1 MAQSVTK
8 QIDKQINNPL
18 KTSYIGNVEFKD
30 YSKLQEQE
38 LKKIR
43 IQQVRQQEAE
53 KTRKNLKT
61 KKELE
66 EQQKQEEYMNQQFL
80 IYQQKLQLQQ
90 KLLEEAEKQKKEI
103 GESHRQALEAEKQ
116 RLKDIEEQKLREEQF
131 QKNQKIRT
139 QQAAD
144 WAKKEQEKL
153 DYKKSFN
160 KQRIEM
166 LEEIQEKERQEAQNY
181 QNYINNLPEPV
192 QEDPLQYDAYEKQ
205 DNKKS
210 YYNNIDFTKTYFH
223 NPVVIKHEDDN
234 LIENALENAK
244 KEYEKTQIK
253 NLELLQ
259 TKKLRKQE
267 EEERG
272 RAALKMTQN
281 ERVLRE
287 FSQEM
292 DKKKAELE
300 QDRIKQTANN
310 PNHSE
315 KPVTHFQKDIQKKAV
330 VEKAFE
336 KEFFGERA
344 EWTHE
349 EINDKERDIHAKKQ
363 STTLKK
369 SQSLQNVDPKEFEK
383 RAVENAQKKS
393 KNVKIFRKPP
403 LDTNVFQDKSKNKKN
418 ASNSQEQRE
427 DEQDKQHEKNQT
439 EESQKNLQQSAG
451 KNSSI
456 SNNLARSMSDQ
467 NKEQIDPNILTQ
479 SQNQDNKF
487 RNSYDSYDMSDRK
500 VSQVTSDRKKKI
512 RFVSPQKSNSDS
524 DFTDEENTFGQRS
537 GSKDNNVRYN
547 NFVNKQNDQNNT
559 FSPYNSNGFS
569 EKDQQSLKNSSQ
581 QKSLQFNKQGSNFN
595 NTGAYTAS
603 GSNQSSQKEQNLNRN
618 DIKQYILEQ
627 EQYLKKLE
635 DTRKNSRER
644 IRQEENALLS
654 TLNQATT
661 TMDNKNRQNDL
672 IQQQQQAK
680 NFNLSSVSIPEKKAI
695 FIEENSSHN
704 SSQIISHSQNHYGT
718 NNQYNNSNGQKRQVV
733 YSSNPEKTKK
743 ANQMLDQFLNS
754 NSIQN
759 QSYNNYDSFNQRSL
773 NEDYDERENLDY
785 VEDTV
790 KSSFKQT
797 YNKES
802 QMSQG
807 KNSQNK
813 MNPFIKPD
821 NFLGSS
827 GYESQSRDF
836 SDSKNDFT
844 ESINDASN
852 SKNIRNDIR
861 NNHYQSDFTESQL
874 TSSINNNN
882 NNYNNESSINQ
893 QQINSS
899 VKNSYKGSKNQENL
913 LATFSPSKDV
923 YKQDQQYRNYEE
935 EEEKGYKFGNTTESK
950 YKNDSFK
957 KYSGLSN
964 NSNLH
969 NNPSNISESRKLG
982 LSQSKG
988 PNNNSKDLIELTDSL
1003 LTSNNFNS
1011 INKNNSSHL
1020 RQNNFNSS
1028 QNFQN
1033 HSSEHYNKR
1042 SELSPSSELSYS
1054 LSEIDKS
1061 ADKFR
1066 RVEYIP
1072 QNSTTQKRNLS
1083 NENNQFENNQ
1093 DSQSRIGTAKFGQP
1107 LINQNKS
1114 GISQNLNSRDSQ
1126 KGIQMDIQFREDEED
1141 EETYKLDSQNK
1152 SENATRGEGQASLAD
1167 LFKKKK
1173 ADLAKKYEL
1182 EQQQRAQRSDTQEPK
1197 KERTKEDIL
1206 KQRKEMMKR
1215 PDFLKN
1221 KNSTSQ
1227 EESSINDQ
1235 YNSQKSEQRGYMTS
1249 FHDPSKKVK
1258 EPPQELMDRL
1268 ANGTKV
1274 KVDKKEYLKLTNKN
1288 YEMLPEVKKRKEE
1301 EQKKEEYRRRQ
1312 ESVKKLQ
1319 QNIKESQKL
1328 KKN

>member
-18 KTSYIGNVEFKD
+18 KTSYIGNAEFKD

-53 KTRKNLKT
+53 KSRKNLKT

-66 EQQKQEEYMNQQFL
+66 EQQKHEEYLNQQFL

-116 RLKDIEEQKLREEQF
+116 RLKDLEDKQLREEQF

-160 KQRIEM
+160 KQRAEI

-181 QNYINNLPEPV
+181 QNYIKNLPEPV

-259 TKKLRKQE
+259 TKKIRKQE

-272 RAALKMTQN
+272 RAAIKMTQN

-300 QDRIKQTANN
+300 QDRIKQTVNN

-315 KPVTHFQKDIQKKAV
+315 KPVTHFQKDIQKKALV
-330 VEKAFE
+330 QKAFE
-336 KEFFGERA
+336 NQFFGERA

-349 EINDKERDIHAKKQ
+349 EINDKERDIHAKKQTTQ

-393 KNVKIFRKPP
+393 KNVKIFTKPP
-403 LDTNVFQDKSKNKKN
+403 LDTNVFQEKSKNKRN
-418 ASNSQEQRE
+418 SQNSQEQKE
-427 DEQDKQHEKNQT
+427 DSQDKQQQEKNKT
-439 EESQKNLQQSAG
+439 EESQKYLQQSAS
-451 KNSSI
+451 KSSSI
-456 SNNLARSMSDQ
+456 SNNLARSISDQ
-467 NKEQIDPNILTQ
+467 NKEQVDPNILTQ

-487 RNSYDSYDMSDRK
+487 RNSYDSYHMSDRK
-500 VSQVTSDRKKKI
+500 VSSVTSDRKKKI
-512 RFVSPQKSNSDS
+512 RFVSPEKSNSDS
-524 DFTDEENTFGQRS
+524 DFTEEENTFGQRS
-537 GSKDNNVRYN
+537 GSKDNNLRHN
-547 NFVNKQNDQNNT
+547 NFVNKQNDQKNT
-559 FSPYNSNGFS
+559 FSPYNSNGFC
-569 EKDQQSLKNSSQ
+569 EKDQQSLKNQSH
-581 QKSLQFNKQGSNFN
+581 QKSLQFNKSGSNFN
-595 NTGAYTAS
+595 NTGVYS
-603 GSNQSSQKEQNLNRN
+603 NNQSSQKEQSLNRN

-644 IRQEENALLS
+644 IRQEENALLN

-661 TMDNKNRQNDL
+661 TMDNKNRQNDF
-672 IQQQQQAK
+672 IQQQQQQAK

-704 SSQIISHSQNHYGT
+704 SSQVISHSQNHYNNN

-785 VEDTV
+785 VED
-790 KSSFKQT
+790 KIQSSFKQT
-797 YNKES
+797 YKKEN

-807 KNSQNK
+807 QNSSNK
-813 MNPFIKPD
+813 INPFIKPD

-836 SDSKNDFT
+836 TDSKNVFAD
-844 ESINDASN
+844 SINDASN
-852 SKNIRNDIR
+852 SKSIRNDAR
-861 NNHYQSDFTESQL
+861 NNHYESDFTESQL
-874 TSSINNNN
+874 TASINNNN
-882 NNYNNESSINQ
+882 NSNYNESSINQ

-899 VKNSYKGSKNQENL
+899 IKNSFKNQENL
-913 LATFSPSKDV
+913 LATFSPPKEIS
-923 YKQDQQYRNYEE
+923 KQDQYKNYED
-935 EEEKGYKFGNTTESK
+935 EEEKDCKFGNTTESK

-957 KYSGLSN
+957 KYSGLGN
-964 NSNLH
+964 NSNLQ

-1011 INKNNSSHL
+1011 MNKNSSSHL

-1083 NENNQFENNQ
+1083 NENYYAENNQ

-1107 LINQNKS
+1107 LINQNKA

-1141 EETYKLDSQNK
+1141 DGNYMLSSQNK
-1152 SENATRGEGQASLAD
+1152 SENATRGEGQASLAE

-1182 EQQQRAQRSDTQEPK
+1182 EQQQRAQRSETQEPK
-1197 KERTKEDIL
+1197 KERTKEEIL

-1227 EESSINDQ
+1227 EESSINEHQ
-1235 YNSQKSEQRGYMTS
+1235 SFQKSEQRGYMTS
-1249 FHDPSKKVK
+1249 FHDPSKKIK

-1268 ANGTKV
+1268 ANGTKA

-1301 EQKKEEYRRRQ
+1301 EQKREEYKRRQ

-1319 QNIKESQKL
+1319 QNIRDSQKI

>member
-8 QIDKQINNPL
+8 QINKQMNNPL

-30 YSKLQEQE
+30 YSKVQEQE

-53 KTRKNLKT
+53 KTRMNLKT

-66 EQQKQEEYMNQQFL
+66 EQQKQEEYLNQQYI

-90 KLLEEAEKQKKEI
+90 KLQEEAEKQKKEI

-116 RLKDIEEQKLREEQF
+116 RLKDLEDKKLREEQF

-160 KQRIEM
+160 KQRADM

-181 QNYINNLPEPV
+181 QNYINNLPEPI

-223 NPVVIKHEDDN
+223 NPVVVKHEDDN

-259 TKKLRKQE
+259 TKKIRKQE

-292 DKKKAELE
+292 DKKKAEIE

-315 KPVTHFQKDIQKKAV
+315 KPVTHFQKDIQKKTV
-330 VEKAFE
+330 IEKAFE
-336 KEFFGERA
+336 NEFFGERA

-363 STTLKK
+363 NTQSTTLKK
-369 SQSLQNVDPKEFEK
+369 SQSLQNVDSKEFEK

-403 LDTNVFQDKSKNKKN
+403 LDTNVFQDKSKNKRN
-418 ASNSQEQRE
+418 NQNSQEQKE
-427 DEQDKQHEKNQT
+427 DQQDKQLPEKNKT
-439 EESQKNLQQSAG
+439 EESQKQSAG
-451 KNSSI
+451 KNSSV
-456 SNNLARSMSDQ
+456 SNNLARSISDQ
-467 NKEQIDPNILTQ
+467 NKEQVDPNILTQ
-479 SQNQDNKF
+479 SQNYDNKF

-569 EKDQQSLKNSSQ
+569 EKDQHSLKNSSH
-581 QKSLQFNKQGSNFN
+581 QKSLQFNKSGNNFN
-595 NTGAYTAS
+595 NTTGAYTAS
-603 GSNQSSQKEQNLNRN
+603 NNQSSQKEQNLNRN

-661 TMDNKNRQNDL
+661 TMDNKNRQNDF
-672 IQQQQQAK
+672 IQQQQAK

-704 SSQIISHSQNHYGT
+704 SSQVISNNYNT
-718 NNQYNNSNGQKRQVV
+718 NSQYNNSNGQKRQVV

-754 NSIQN
+754 NQN
-759 QSYNNYDSFNQRSL
+759 QNQTYNNYDSFNQRSL
-773 NEDYDERENLDY
+773 NEDYDEREDLDY
-785 VEDTV
+785 VEDRV
-790 KSSFKQT
+790 QSSFKQT
-797 YNKES
+797 YKKEN
-802 QMSQG
+802 QMSHGQ
-807 KNSQNK
+807 NSSNK

-836 SDSKNDFT
+836 TDSKNDFT

-852 SKNIRNDIR
+852 SKNIGNDAR

-874 TSSINNNN
+874 TASINNNN
-882 NNYNNESSINQ
+882 NNYNESSINQ

-899 VKNSYKGSKNQENL
+899 IKNSYKGSKQQENF
-913 LATFSPSKDV
+913 LATFSPPKDFSQQ
-923 YKQDQQYRNYEE
+923 KQHQNYEDE
-935 EEEKGYKFGNTTESK
+935 DEEKGYKLGNTTEGK
-950 YKNDSFK
+950 YKNDSIK

-964 NSNLH
+964 NSNIQ

-988 PNNNSKDLIELTDSL
+988 PYNNSKDLTELTDSL

-1011 INKNNSSHL
+1011 MNKNNSSHL

-1033 HSSEHYNKR
+1033 HSSEHYNRR

-1066 RVEYIP
+1066 RIEYIP
-1072 QNSTTQKRNLS
+1072 QNSTTQKKNLS
-1083 NENNQFENNQ
+1083 NENNFAENNQ

-1107 LINQNKS
+1107 LINQNKA
-1114 GISQNLNSRDSQ
+1114 GISQNFNSRDSQ
-1126 KGIQMDIQFREDEED
+1126 KGVQMDIQFREDEDD
-1141 EETYKLDSQNK
+1141 EENYRLASQNRP
-1152 SENATRGEGQASLAD
+1152 ENAASGEGQASLAE

-1182 EQQQRAQRSDTQEPK
+1182 EQQQRAQRTETQEPK

-1221 KNSTSQ
+1221 KYSTSQ
-1227 EESSINDQ
+1227 EESSINEQ
-1235 YNSQKSEQRGYMTS
+1235 QNSQKSEQRGFMTS
-1249 FHDPSKKVK
+1249 FHDPSKKIK

-1268 ANGTKV
+1268 ANGTKA

-1301 EQKKEEYRRRQ
+1301 EQKKEEYKRRQ

-1319 QNIKESQKL
+1319 QNIRDSQKL